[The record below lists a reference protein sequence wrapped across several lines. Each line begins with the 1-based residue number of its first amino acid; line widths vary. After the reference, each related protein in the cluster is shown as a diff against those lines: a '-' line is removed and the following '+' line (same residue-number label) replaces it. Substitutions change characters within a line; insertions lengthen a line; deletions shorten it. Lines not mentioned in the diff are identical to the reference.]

1 MAHLLRD
8 TMLCVCLL
16 LVSSIQLVLG
26 TQGRHWRAISENISI
41 GSAECCFADAV
52 GPIGEMMGRMPVQ
65 VMPDTSTA
73 GEVGS
78 GHFV

>member
-26 TQGRHWRAISENISI
+26 TQ
-41 GSAECCFADAV
+41 DAV